1 MIIFIESS
9 LLSRF
14 LAVIILGACGWTLSV
29 RESGNKADR
38 SQERCIEENASGSA
52 GRMARQHRKGRCG

>member
-29 RESGNKADR
+29 REPGKK
-38 SQERCIEENASGSA
+38 A
-52 GRMARQHRKGRCG
+52 GRSYKRDIKGSP

>member
-29 RESGNKADR
+29 REPGKKDGR
-38 SQERCIEENASGSA
+38 SHERYMNGSS
-52 GRMARQHRKGRCG
+52 